1 LTVTAR
7 ELLDS
12 MGERL
17 VLRLVAGARGVD
29 RAVAVP
35 RVQQPGLALAGF
47 LPQLHPDRIQ
57 VLGNSEIAYLQ
68 TLDPDGARRAVRGV
82 AQARVACFVVTND
95 APPPSELVDEA
106 ERADVPLIA
115 CRLATGTFIPLV
127 TRWLEE
133 RLAASTSLH
142 ATFVEVGGLGVLITG
157 RSGIGKSEVALD
169 LVTRGHRFVA
179 DDVVIVRRLDPSV
192 LRGRAGELQTHHM
205 EIRGLGIIDVEA
217 MYGRLATLDEH
228 EIDLVVELIDW
239 TDDVDRLGITEAVH
253 ELLGVSL
260 PLVRIPVTAG
270 RSLGLLIETAVREQ
284 MLRRRGHHA
293 AVAFVERVDRAARGD
308 GRGET

>member
-1 LTVTAR
+1 LTVSAR
-7 ELLDS
+7 ELLDAMS
-12 MGERL
+12 ERL
-17 VLRLVAGARGVD
+17 ALRLVAGARGVD
-29 RAVAVP
+29 RAITVA

-57 VLGNSEIAYLQ
+57 VLGNSEIAYLA
-68 TLDPDGARRAVRGV
+68 TLDASGARQAVRGV

-95 APPPSELVDEA
+95 TPPPSELVDEA

-115 CRLATGTFIPLV
+115 CQLPTGMFIPLV

-133 RLAASTSLH
+133 RLAVTTSLH
-142 ATFVEVGGLGVLITG
+142 ATLVEVGGLGVLVTG

-169 LVTRGHRFVA
+169 LISRGHRFVA
-179 DDVVIVRRLDPSV
+179 DDVVTVRRLDPVV
-192 LRGRAGELQTHHM
+192 LRGRAGEPQTHHM

-217 MYGRLATLDEH
+217 MYGRLATCDEH
-228 EIDLVVELIDW
+228 QIDLVVELIDW
-239 TDDVDRLGITEAVH
+239 TDDVDRLGMTEATR

-270 RSLGLLIETAVREQ
+270 RSLALLIETAVREQ
-284 MLRRRGHHA
+284 MLRRRGYHA
-293 AVAFVERVDRAARGD
+293 AVAFVERIDRAARGE
-308 GRGET
+308 GGSRR